1 MTESDALLRLLVA
14 AGLTAALGLEREL
27 RGHEAGLRT
36 YTVVGVGAA
45 LFTAIGPL
53 IVPGGDPTR
62 IAAQIVSGVGF
73 IGGGLIFRDGAR
85 TRNLTTAAEIWAVA
99 AVGMAAGARL
109 FLLAGGATLLILVAL
124 NLFLVVER
132 RMKQW
137 PGHSATHEVTEHEA

>member
-1 MTESDALLRLLVA
+1 MTETDALLRLLVA
-14 AGLTAALGLEREL
+14 AGLAAVLGLEREL

-36 YTVVGVGAA
+36 YTVIGVGAA

-132 RMKQW
+132 RMKQQ
-137 PGHSATHEVTEHEA
+137 PGHAATHERAEHEA